1 MKVLVVGGGGREHA
15 IVWRLIQS
23 PLVSQ
28 IFCAPGNAGIGLM
41 AHNVPLAASQIDKLV
56 TFALDNGIDLTIV
69 GPEAP
74 LIGGLADRLRRA
86 GKLVFGPVAAA
97 ARLEGSKAWAKDLM
111 QRYGIPC
118 ARSRTFDDAARAKDY
133 VLSQAL
139 PIVVK
144 ADGLAQGKGVT
155 VAQTQEEALA
165 AVSAAMESRVFGA
178 AGDSVVIEEC
188 LSGLEVSALA
198 FTDGQTVVPM
208 VPACDYKR
216 VDDGDEG
223 PNTGG
228 MGSYSPPGFVGAALQ
243 DTIKRTILEPT
254 VAALKAEG
262 IDYRGVLYAGLMLT
276 EDGPKVLEYN
286 VRFGDPETQVI
297 LPRLRSDL
305 FEVCLEVARG
315 RLDAVTVEWDDAAAC
330 GVVLASGGYPDGYA
344 KGCTIEGLDELDDG
358 ILAFHAGTALAKGRF
373 VTAGGRVLALVAR
386 GADIGAARAKVYANV
401 GRVQFRGV
409 HYRKDIG
416 AREVTP

>member
-1 MKVLVVGGGGREHA
+1 VKVLVVGGGGREHA
-15 IVWRLIQS
+15 IVWSLIQS

-41 AHNVPLAASQIDKLV
+41 AHNVPLEANQTDQLV
-56 TFALDNGIDLTIV
+56 TFALENGIDLTIV

-74 LIGGLADRLRRA
+74 LIDGLADRLRRA
-86 GKLVFGPVAAA
+86 GKLVFGPGAAA

-111 QRYGIPC
+111 QKYGIPC
-118 ARSRTFDDAARAKDY
+118 ARSQTFGDLAQARDY
-133 VLSQAL
+133 VLSQPL
-139 PIVVK
+139 PVVVK

-155 VAQTQEEALA
+155 VAQSHAEALA
-165 AVSAAMESRVFGA
+165 ALSAAMERRVFGA

-188 LSGLEVSALA
+188 LSGPEVSALA
-198 FTDGQTVVPM
+198 FADGQTIVPM

-228 MGSYSPPGFVGAALQ
+228 MGSYSPPGFVDASLWE
-243 DTIKRTILEPT
+243 TIRRTILEPT
-254 VAALKAEG
+254 LAALRAEG

-276 EDGPKVLEYN
+276 AAGPKVLEYN

-305 FEVCLEVARG
+305 FAICLEVARG
-315 RLDAVTVEWDDAAAC
+315 RLDAIAVDWDEAAAC
-330 GVVLASGGYPDGYA
+330 GVVLASGGYPVSYA
-344 KGCTIEGLDELDDG
+344 KGYVIEGLDGLDEG
-358 ILAFHAGTALAKGRF
+358 ILAFHAGTSLVKGRF

-386 GADIGAARAKVYANV
+386 GQDIAAARAKVYANV
-401 GRVQFRGV
+401 ERVRFTGV
-409 HYRKDIG
+409 HFRQDIG
-416 AREVTP
+416 AREVRP